1 MGGHIIGWAD
11 DWEVSGATDLLT
23 RPELGPWLRGET
35 GPYDG
40 IVGSAVD
47 RIGRNTRDVLNTG
60 DLMKS
65 TARSARPSA
74 AKAPYAA
81 GAWTSP
87 PRTGDTRDRD
97 VGT

>member
-1 MGGHIIGWAD
+1 MGGHIIGLAD
-11 DWEVSGATDLLT
+11 DREVSGATDPLT

-47 RIGRNTRDVLNTG
+47 RIGRNIRDVLNTG

-74 AKAPYAA
+74 AKAPYTA
-81 GAWTSP
+81 GA
-87 PRTGDTRDRD
+87 
-97 VGT
+97 